1 LLSWLTVERAA
12 YLGIALLA
20 LALRLVN
27 LGAHPLSDAEAQQAL
42 VAWHVHQAQPADPV
56 GYSPLIGTLNLLNFA
71 LLGGSEFAARLGPAL
86 LSVTLVL
93 LPYGLRHHLGR
104 AGALATA
111 ALFAISP
118 TALYLSRTVNG
129 DIAAAV
135 GGLALVVGLF
145 GWLDWLD
152 QSGNSHLQ
160 PATSSLYLAAG
171 GLVLLLTASPASYTA
186 LALLLGFLALAAGL
200 GSQGYATSARQG
212 LAALRAR
219 PEGWSNLGLFLA
231 IGLVA
236 AATGLLFNPGGLA
249 ASADLLTTW
258 LLGFVPPTRGF
269 APTTGLA
276 GVYPALFLLTL
287 YEPLILLAGLFGVSA
302 GLLRRR
308 LFDLLLVWWFFGSI
322 ALNLLRTGR
331 TGGEVLLPLIPLT
344 LLAGLALGML
354 WDSLRAEG
362 NWQKEGIILVTGLV
376 ISGYAYVSLMQYT
389 RTGGLTL
396 WLPVAGIGLFVVL
409 AVLFGIW
416 YDWASSLRG
425 AALAAVVAL
434 TLFSVASG
442 SRLNYQRLAD
452 PHQPLVRTSPAE
464 GLPKLL
470 ATLEQV
476 SSWRTGD
483 PYLVDL
489 VADRRLG
496 PAVEWQLR
504 RFQNVTWVDRLD
516 QLAAGTSVEDSG
528 TFLEG
533 RRLDDFAVI
542 LAPALVPVASDKGYA
557 GQDFAIRASWSPAG
571 LTGQTLIRW
580 IMLRTASTPANLEQ
594 AVLWV
599 EQPPAAQTAQEPT
612 TSGESVR

>member
-12 YLGIALLA
+12 YLGLALLA

-42 VAWHVHQAQPADPV
+42 VAWHVYQAQPADPV
-56 GYSPLIGTLNLLNFA
+56 GYSPLIGTLNLLSFA

-86 LSVTLVL
+86 LSVALVL
-93 LPYGLRHHLGR
+93 LPYGLRRHLGR

-135 GGLALVVGLF
+135 GGLALVVGIL

-152 QSGNSHLQ
+152 QAGNSHLQ

-171 GLVLLLTASPASYTA
+171 GLVLLLTSSPASYTA

-200 GSQGYATSARQG
+200 GSQGYAGSARQG

-219 PEGWSNLGLFLA
+219 PEGWSNLGVFLA
-231 IGLVA
+231 VGLVA
-236 AATGLLFNPGGLA
+236 AATGLLFNMGGLA
-249 ASADLLTTW
+249 ASADLLTAW
-258 LLGFVPPTRGF
+258 LRGF
-269 APTTGLA
+269 APTAGLP

-308 LFDLLLVWWFFGSI
+308 LVDLLLVWWFFGSI
-322 ALNLLRTGR
+322 ALNLLRSGR
-331 TGGEVLLPLIPLT
+331 TGGEVLLPLVPLT
-344 LLAGLALGML
+344 LLAGIALGML
-354 WDSLRAEG
+354 WNSLRAEG

-389 RTGGLTL
+389 RTGGLTV

-409 AVLFGIW
+409 VVLFGIW

-425 AALAAVVAL
+425 AALAAVVGL

-452 PHQPLVRTSPAE
+452 PHQPLVRTPAAE

-504 RFQNVTWVDRLD
+504 RFQNVTWVDKLD
-516 QLAAGTSVEDSG
+516 QLAAGTSAEDSG
-528 TFLEG
+528 TSAVES
-533 RRLDDFAVI
+533 RRLDDFAGI
-542 LAPALVPVASDKGYA
+542 LAPAQVPVASDKGYA

-580 IMLRTASTPANLEQ
+580 IMLRTANTPANLEQ

-599 EQPPAAQTAQEPT
+599 AQPPAAQTTQEPT

>member
-12 YLGIALLA
+12 YLGLALLA
-20 LALRLVN
+20 LVLRLVN

-56 GYSPLIGTLNLLNFA
+56 GYSPLIATLNLLSFA
-71 LLGGSEFAARLGPAL
+71 LLGGSEFVARLGPVL
-86 LSVTLVL
+86 LSVALVL
-93 LPYGLRHHLGR
+93 LPYGLRRHLGR

-135 GGLALVVGLF
+135 GGLALVVGIF

-152 QSGNSHLQ
+152 QPGISNLQ
-160 PATSSLYLAAG
+160 APTPSLYLAAG
-171 GLVLLLTASPASYTA
+171 GLVLLLTSSPASYTT
-186 LALLLGFLALAAGL
+186 LALLLGFLALAVGL
-200 GSQGYATSARQG
+200 GSQGYATSVRQG
-212 LAALRAR
+212 LAGLRVR
-219 PEGWSNLGLFLA
+219 REGWSNLGLFLA
-231 IGLVA
+231 VGLVA
-236 AATGLLFNPGGLA
+236 AATGLLFNLGGLA

-258 LLGFVPPTRGF
+258 LLGF

-322 ALNLLRTGR
+322 ALNLLRSGR
-331 TGGEVLLPLIPLT
+331 TGGEVLLPLVPLT
-344 LLAGLALGML
+344 LLAGIALGML

-376 ISGYAYVSLMQYT
+376 ISGYAYVSLMSYT
-389 RTGGLTL
+389 RTGGLTV
-396 WLPVAGIGLFVVL
+396 WLPVAGIGLFAVL
-409 AVLFGIW
+409 VVLFGIW

-425 AALAAVVAL
+425 AALAAVIVL

-452 PHQPLVRTSPAE
+452 PQQPLVRTPAAE

-483 PYLVDL
+483 PYLIDM

-516 QLAAGTSVEDSG
+516 QLAAGTSPGDSG
-528 TFLEG
+528 TSLES

-557 GQDFAIRASWSPAG
+557 GQDFAVRASWSPAG